1 MKTKFFVLISMI
13 VFAFSSCDLTSE
25 SNITPS
31 FDFIR
36 KPFVFHGDAL
46 TMQYTNEGMR
56 LDTIQVG
63 DTVFFPV
70 YINGYF
76 NLLNNFSI
84 TVSDTSASKLI
95 FPPKSALDTIF
106 SSSASDFDKGSFVFS
121 TKSNSLYFPFK
132 YVAKKPSSNVYI
144 LFTANSN
151 AKAEYSHASSTL
163 KTPIIS
169 RKSTTT
175 LQ

>member
-1 MKTKFFVLISMI
+1 MKTKFFVLMCII

-36 KPFVFHGDAL
+36 KPFVFHGDTL
-46 TMQYTNEGMR
+46 NLRYTNEGMR
-56 LDTIQVG
+56 MDTIQVG

-76 NLLNNFSI
+76 NQLNDFSI

-106 SSSASDFDKGSFVFS
+106 STSTSDFDKGSFVFS
-121 TKSNSLYFPFK
+121 IKSNSLYFPFTI
-132 YVAKKPSSNVYI
+132 V
-144 LFTANSN
+144 
-151 AKAEYSHASSTL
+151 
-163 KTPIIS
+163 
-169 RKSTTT
+169 R
-175 LQ
+175 